1 MNRNLI
7 SVIVPIYNVEKYL
20 GKCIT
25 SIINQTYKNLEIILV
40 DDGSTD
46 PSGNICDKYA
56 QEDNRIKVIH
66 KKNGGL
72 VSARKTA
79 LNYATGEYCLNVDGD
94 DWIDSDMI
102 GYLSQKMQQGNFD
115 FVQCN
120 FVTEGGKSKETSYQD
135 LSVMI
140 DSECVRND
148 LLNAWMWGNAVLGSQ
163 IFLKLYRTDFFKAC
177 YANVP
182 DYMNNGEDFIA
193 FLYVL
198 KKAHSFISVK
208 KAFYHYVI
216 RNDSLSHNRDGI
228 CLLMKENKLSIV
240 MYELILSLFPSFSRQ
255 LLDTWTL
262 KRCLSQLKNN
272 GCSVPVYKF
281 SDIERL
287 YKKKIVIYGAGAV
300 GQDYYSQLV
309 KYQKINIVSWV
320 DKNPSACNFDY
331 FDVQPVDVI
340 SSLDFDYILIA
351 VLKETI
357 ADSIKNDLIT
367 MGIPKE
373 KIIWHEPSFI
383 F

>member
-1 MNRNLI
+1 MSEVLI
-7 SVIVPIYNVEKYL
+7 SVLVPVYNIEKYL
-20 GKCIT
+20 DKCII

-46 PSGNICDKYA
+46 SSGNICDKYA
-56 QEDNRIKVIH
+56 QEDRRIKVIH

-102 GYLSQKMQQGNFD
+102 RYLSQKMQQGSFD

-140 DSECVRND
+140 ESECVRND
-148 LLNAWMWGNAVLGSQ
+148 LLNDWILGNAVLGSQ

-208 KAFYHYVI
+208 KAFYHHVI

-240 MYELILSLFPSFSRQ
+240 MYELIQSLFPSFSRQ

-287 YKKKIVIYGAGAV
+287 YEKKIVIYGAGTV

-320 DKNPSACNFDY
+320 DKNSSACNFDY
-331 FDVQPVDVI
+331 YDVQPADII
-340 SSLDFDYILIA
+340 SGLDFDFILIA
-351 VLKETI
+351 VLKEDL
-357 ADSIKNDLIT
+357 ADSIREDLVQR
-367 MGIPKE
+367 GIAVD
-373 KIIWHEPSFI
+373 KIVWKKPGFA